1 MNKTKDAG
9 TREEGVGDREVVR
22 GDRKVYP
29 VEGQVVE
36 EESSSGRR
44 KGRRSKGERGMEEVR
59 KEQQCHFLLLMKLP
73 LLMKG
78 LILVLFKLNVIEIVN
93 PGEPAPCQSVR
104 VPGKVRIF

>member
-9 TREEGVGDREVVR
+9 TREEEVGDREVVR
-22 GDRKVYP
+22 GDKVDP

-59 KEQQCHFLLLMKLP
+59 KEQQYHFFLLMKVP
-73 LLMKG
+73 LLMKR
-78 LILVLFKLNVIEIVN
+78 LVSCIV
-93 PGEPAPCQSVR
+93 
-104 VPGKVRIF
+104 

>member
-1 MNKTKDAG
+1 MNKPKDAG
-9 TREEGVGDREVVR
+9 TREEEVGDREVR
-22 GDRKVYP
+22 GDRKVDP

-59 KEQQCHFLLLMKLP
+59 KKQQCHFLLLMKLP

-78 LILVLFKLNVIEIVN
+78 LVSCIV
-93 PGEPAPCQSVR
+93 
-104 VPGKVRIF
+104 

>member
-9 TREEGVGDREVVR
+9 TREEEVGDREVR
-22 GDRKVYP
+22 GDRKVDP
-29 VEGQVVE
+29 VEGLVVE

-73 LLMKG
+73 LLMKR
-78 LILVLFKLNVIEIVN
+78 LVSCIV
-93 PGEPAPCQSVR
+93 
-104 VPGKVRIF
+104 

>member
-9 TREEGVGDREVVR
+9 TREEEVGDREVR
-22 GDRKVYP
+22 GDRKVDP

-59 KEQQCHFLLLMKLP
+59 KEQQRHILLLMKLP
-73 LLMKG
+73 LLLMG
-78 LILVLFKLNVIEIVN
+78 LVSCIV
-93 PGEPAPCQSVR
+93 
-104 VPGKVRIF
+104 

>member
-9 TREEGVGDREVVR
+9 TREEEVGDREVVR
-22 GDRKVYP
+22 GNRKVDP
-29 VEGQVVE
+29 VEGQMVE

-73 LLMKG
+73 LLLMG
-78 LILVLFKLNVIEIVN
+78 LVSCIV
-93 PGEPAPCQSVR
+93 
-104 VPGKVRIF
+104 